1 MAEALVSPAVACL
14 VDRYVLIS
22 GGIEAKGCN
31 NHVAHWCLMHCYS
44 SPVLPPLAAPL
55 STFIALASMCCSALG
70 RVCISGN
77 HYCHLLARYQVLF
90 SLPPGVACSALLLSW

>member
-14 VDRYVLIS
+14 ADRYVLIS

-70 RVCISGN
+70 RVCISGCLAIITVICSLAIKCSPLCLLGWLVVP
-77 HYCHLLARYQVLF
+77 YC
-90 SLPPGVACSALLLSW
+90 